1 MKTEL
6 QPAFVLHLRPYRNTS
21 ALVEAYTAAHGR
33 VGLVARGA
41 RAPNSRLRGALQPFR
56 RLLLSW
62 SGGGELVTLTGAE
75 EVGPFLTLAAGQVA
89 SGFYLNELL
98 LRLTQRNDPHP
109 EAFAAYAAALEQL
122 ARGGDNEAV
131 LRVFEKRLL
140 EGLGYG
146 LPLRPAGA
154 AALDPDADYLYVPE
168 SGPVPLG
175 SEAQS
180 GVRVAGATLIA
191 LAEERLEQQ
200 EALRQC
206 KVLMRT
212 VLAHY
217 LGDRPLRSRELF
229 RKL

>member
-1 MKTEL
+1 MRVEL
-6 QPAFVLHLRPYRNTS
+6 QPAFVLHARDYRNTS

-41 RAPNSRLRGALQPFR
+41 RSSKSRLRGVLQPFR

-75 EVGPFLTLAAGQVA
+75 EVGPFLDLSGERVA

-109 EAFAAYAAALEQL
+109 EAFAAYGTALQCL
-122 ARGGDNEAV
+122 VQGADAEAV
-131 LRVFEKRLL
+131 LRIFEKRLL
-140 EGLGYG
+140 EGLGYA
-146 LPLRPAGA
+146 LPLRAAGDAALEPQRAYVYVPELGPLPAEGCPHQGVPIAGA
-154 AALDPDADYLYVPE
+154 ALLAL
-168 SGPVPLG
+168 
-175 SEAQS
+175 Q
-180 GVRVAGATLIA
+180 
-191 LAEERLEQQ
+191 EERLERS
-200 EALRQC
+200 EELRQC

-212 VLAHY
+212 VLARY